1 MAAPK
6 RKEKT
11 MSESRNH
18 KGGKGR
24 AIRTE
29 VPILGKRRLDAIS
42 GPFAI
47 EVERAGTPQKINQAL
62 SRLKTLNNKRKILRV
77 PQNDMDMAIEQV
89 RKKNMHVI
97 VTNLGETRRIKL

>member
-1 MAAPK
+1 MP
-6 RKEKT
+6 
-11 MSESRNH
+11 ESRGH

-24 AIRTE
+24 AKRTE
-29 VPILGKRRLDAIS
+29 VPIPGKRRLDTIS

-62 SRLKTLNNKRKILRV
+62 SRLKTQTNKKKILRV

-89 RKKNMHVI
+89 REKNMHVI
-97 VTNLGETRRIKL
+97 VTNLVETRRRKP